1 MPIALSVVWD
11 CVSGGAKLT
20 QLTLL
25 GVLELEVLVLELG
38 SVDRLAASTIVVGEV
53 TSLNHEILDD
63 TVETASLTISSAQAP
78 KMPCVP
84 ELREA

>member
-11 CVSGGAKLT
+11 CVSRGAKLT

-38 SVDRLAASTIVVGEV
+38 SVDRLAASTIVVGEI
-53 TSLNHEILDD
+53 TTLNHEILDD
-63 TVETASLTISSAQAP
+63 TVETASLKISSAQVR
-78 KMPCVP
+78 KIPCVS
-84 ELREA
+84 EFREA